1 METRFVAGT
10 YKRKKKQRRKKL
22 YTRARL
28 LSYIR
33 FFDAEHGRPPTETE
47 MKVAMGGIQNVHY
60 HLVQLQ
66 KAGYLKLKRKRC
78 WNIELLD
85 LEDGPVLNC

>member
-1 METRFVAGT
+1 METPFVAGT
-10 YKRKKKQRRKKL
+10 YRPKKKPQRKKL

-28 LSYIR
+28 LAYIR

-47 MKVAMGGIQNVHY
+47 MKAAMGGIQNVHY

-66 KAGYLKLKRKRC
+66 NAGYLKLKRKRC
-78 WNIELLD
+78 WNIELAEEGEPL
-85 LEDGPVLNC
+85 G